1 MGVAGTKFELVVP
14 TERCVIWEYRAG
26 DVSVVV
32 LAYAFG
38 QYRIQTWLYGKTYP
52 DVIGPD
58 C

>member
-1 MGVAGTKFELVVP
+1 MELAGTKFQQVVP
-14 TERCVIWEYRAG
+14 TEQFVLWEYRAG

-38 QYRIQTWLYGKTYP
+38 QFRVQTWLYGRTYP
-52 DVIGPD
+52 EVIGPD